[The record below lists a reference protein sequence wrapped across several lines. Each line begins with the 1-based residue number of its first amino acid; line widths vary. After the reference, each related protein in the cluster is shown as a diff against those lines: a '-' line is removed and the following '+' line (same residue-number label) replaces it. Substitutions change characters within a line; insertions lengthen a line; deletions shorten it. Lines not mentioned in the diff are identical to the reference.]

1 MNKNEIQEARAWL
14 SEIRNID
21 GAIRRLCDVK
31 YSLKKTLYSTGIGLS
46 GMTSAHGNRD
56 RMADAFAKLSALED
70 KITEQIDRLVDRKQA
85 AAELIFR
92 MPRIEEQDVLFA
104 RYMQFKPWARIA
116 REMHF
121 DESTVYRIHNRA
133 LYDFA
138 KIFQDASL

>member
-1 MNKNEIQEARAWL
+1 MNKKETQEAGDWL
-14 SEIRNID
+14 TEIWNID
-21 GAIRRLCDVK
+21 GAIRRLCDGK
-31 YSLKKTLYSTGIGLS
+31 YSLKKTLDSTGIGLS

-92 MPRIEEQDVLFA
+92 IHRIEEQDVLFA
-104 RYMQFKPWARIA
+104 RYMQFMPWARIA
-116 REMHF
+116 REMNF
-121 DESTVYRIHNRA
+121 DESTVYRVHNRA